1 MSTNIAKNYGPLVL
15 GDILSCFGIPT
26 ATVFGVYQDI
36 LDKRAKLGLEILLS
50 EIRQGDFSNL
60 DQDDVVSVIAR
71 YQRDA
76 VEGIARNN
84 LHLLARM
91 IRGMAD
97 KKELQAA
104 SFSRYANILSS
115 LTEKEMRVLSV
126 MAQYRDYSPPDG
138 GGFFEINDERH
149 KALLTITTQAEGH
162 MQALMRTGLVNMVTN
177 KIDYNLAS
185 TNNYQLTNLMDE
197 ILSYIGTIQS

>member
-71 YQRDA
+71 YQRD
-76 VEGIARNN
+76 
-84 LHLLARM
+84 
-91 IRGMAD
+91 
-97 KKELQAA
+97 
-104 SFSRYANILSS
+104 
-115 LTEKEMRVLSV
+115 
-126 MAQYRDYSPPDG
+126 
-138 GGFFEINDERH
+138 
-149 KALLTITTQAEGH
+149 
-162 MQALMRTGLVNMVTN
+162 
-177 KIDYNLAS
+177 
-185 TNNYQLTNLMDE
+185 
-197 ILSYIGTIQS
+197 